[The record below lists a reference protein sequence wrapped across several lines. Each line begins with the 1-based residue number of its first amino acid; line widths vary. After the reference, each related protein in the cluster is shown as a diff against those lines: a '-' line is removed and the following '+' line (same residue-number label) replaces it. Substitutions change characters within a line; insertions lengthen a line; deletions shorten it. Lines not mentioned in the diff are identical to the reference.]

1 VALLLLEV
9 EIAWLVLPLAAWAAV
24 LLLRPGQRDEKRAV
38 LFLVGSGLFLTL
50 LVEVVVLR
58 GDITRMNTVFKFYL
72 QAWTMLSLAA
82 AAGLVWLLPPIKN
95 YWSSSW
101 RNGWQAALI
110 ALVFGAALFP
120 LIAGTDKIRDRMSRT
135 APHTL
140 DGMTYMAYSRYADF
154 GQEMNLNEDYQ
165 AIIWMQENVEGSP
178 VIVEGHASEY
188 RWGSR
193 YTIYTGLPGVVG
205 WNWHQRQQ
213 RGVVSPTWVTDRVEQ
228 IAEFYETVDADT
240 TTQFLQRYS
249 VEYVV
254 VGQYERA
261 LYSPL
266 GLIKFEEWNGIL
278 WDEVYRIGST
288 VIYRVK

>member
-1 VALLLLEV
+1 
-9 EIAWLVLPLAAWAAV
+9 
-24 LLLRPGQRDEKRAV
+24 V

-58 GDITRMNTVFKFYL
+58 GDITRMNTVF
-72 QAWTMLSLAA
+72 QVLS
-82 AAGLVWLLPPIKN
+82 AGLDHAVTGCCSRPGVAAPPIKN
-95 YWSSSW
+95 YWSSGW
-101 RNGWQAALI
+101 RNGWQAVLI

-240 TTQFLQRYS
+240 TTQFLQRTT

-261 LYSPL
+261 MYSPL

-278 WDEVYRIGST
+278 WDEVYRNGST